1 MRAAENLY
9 EKLWGQDLKANL
21 GVVFHG
27 GVTLNYLSK
36 EYLDSLQLRP
46 LGYRGGVLLFRDEY
60 SVAVKSF
67 GIEGAMAGGYR
78 GVIITGQPGI
88 GIGLANYR
96 YSANKCF
103 LSGKSCFLYY
113 LLLQQLSKKTSV
125 ALERPDCFF
134 LFSDDGV
141 TMHDK
146 TKSYIHLFP
155 KITWALSYSN
165 DKTEQPCEAFLDDS
179 QEDRAWI
186 VQATSPKKERWKQWR
201 TQHSAEMFVMK
212 YFSVEEIMALG

>member
-21 GVVFHG
+21 GVVSHG

-88 GIGLANYR
+88 GI
-96 YSANKCF
+96 
-103 LSGKSCFLYY
+103 
-113 LLLQQLSKKTSV
+113 
-125 ALERPDCFF
+125 
-134 LFSDDGV
+134 V
-141 TMHDK
+141 TA
-146 TKSYIHLFP
+146 SLIINIPL
-155 KITWALSYSN
+155 INAS
-165 DKTEQPCEAFLDDS
+165 S
-179 QEDRAWI
+179 QENHVSSTI
-186 VQATSPKKERWKQWR
+186 CC
-201 TQHSAEMFVMK
+201 FNN
-212 YFSVEEIMALG
+212 

>member
-88 GIGLANYR
+88 GI
-96 YSANKCF
+96 
-103 LSGKSCFLYY
+103 
-113 LLLQQLSKKTSV
+113 
-125 ALERPDCFF
+125 
-134 LFSDDGV
+134 V
-141 TMHDK
+141 TV
-146 TKSYIHLFP
+146 SLIINIPL
-155 KITWALSYSN
+155 INAS
-165 DKTEQPCEAFLDDS
+165 S
-179 QEDRAWI
+179 QENHVSSTI
-186 VQATSPKKERWKQWR
+186 CC
-201 TQHSAEMFVMK
+201 FNN
-212 YFSVEEIMALG
+212 